1 MKYKQYIKLL
11 GPITKKVKPKGK
23 IISRK
28 VFKNYIQEKI
38 EYFVEKNEK
47 IKAFLLIPKNLEK
60 KAPLIICHHQHA
72 SKYIRA
78 KSEMVGLVG
87 DRNLAYA
94 KELVEKGFVTFAPD
108 AIGFEERNKS
118 KKNWWGSEYFE
129 LATRLIKGK
138 TLLAKNLSDLSISL
152 DYLQTRKEINKY
164 KIGFIGHSFGG
175 RMAVLFPAYDKR
187 VKASV
192 SNCYCRN
199 FKDSLNFNSKT
210 RIPME
215 LVVPNI
221 LKFGD
226 FKDIVKLVHPCH
238 LYISAA
244 KKDKW
249 SQDAKKIYN
258 YVKPTFKI
266 ATLKLKIWPVK
277 HEFSKKMRY
286 EAYKFLEKNLYK

>member
-87 DRNLAYA
+87 DKNLAYA

-108 AIGFEERNKS
+108 AIGF
-118 KKNWWGSEYFE
+118 
-129 LATRLIKGK
+129 
-138 TLLAKNLSDLSISL
+138 
-152 DYLQTRKEINKY
+152 
-164 KIGFIGHSFGG
+164 
-175 RMAVLFPAYDKR
+175 
-187 VKASV
+187 
-192 SNCYCRN
+192 
-199 FKDSLNFNSKT
+199 
-210 RIPME
+210 
-215 LVVPNI
+215 
-221 LKFGD
+221 
-226 FKDIVKLVHPCH
+226 
-238 LYISAA
+238 
-244 KKDKW
+244 
-249 SQDAKKIYN
+249 
-258 YVKPTFKI
+258 
-266 ATLKLKIWPVK
+266 
-277 HEFSKKMRY
+277 
-286 EAYKFLEKNLYK
+286 

>member
-87 DRNLAYA
+87 DKNLAYA

-164 KIGFIGHSFGG
+164 KIGFIGHSYGG
-175 RMAVLFPAYDKR
+175 RMAILFPAYDKR
-187 VKASV
+187 IKASV
-192 SNCYCRN
+192 SNCYAR
-199 FKDSLNFNSKT
+199 KLKYSLDINSNT

-215 LVVPNI
+215 LVVPNL
-221 LKFGD
+221 LKYGD
-226 FKDIVKLVHPCH
+226 FDQFTKLVPPCN
-238 LYISAA
+238 LMLSVA

-249 SQDAKKIYN
+249 SQDALKIYRFA
-258 YVKPTFKI
+258 KPFFK
-266 ATLKLKIWPVK
+266 KSELKIKFWPGK
-277 HEFSKKMRY
+277 HSFKKKMRN
-286 EAYKFLEKNLYK
+286 EAYNFLVEKLK